1 MAKRD
6 LRQRLADLA
15 DDYTE
20 GSPIRLL
27 LVEASE
33 EIRILQNEVS
43 DLRAFGEMARDH
55 AKAVL
60 GQTRS

>member
-1 MAKRD
+1 MAD
-6 LRQRLADLA
+6 LRAELIEQHRNGPETYIGQLCLKAA
-15 DDYTE
+15 
-20 GSPIRLL
+20 
-27 LVEASE
+27 E
-33 EIRILQNEVS
+33 EIRVLENEVS